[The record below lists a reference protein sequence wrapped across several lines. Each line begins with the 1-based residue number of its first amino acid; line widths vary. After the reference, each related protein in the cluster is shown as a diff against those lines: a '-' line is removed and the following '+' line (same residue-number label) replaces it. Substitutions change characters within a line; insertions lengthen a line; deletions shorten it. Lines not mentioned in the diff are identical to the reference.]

1 MIIVHTIDYC
11 GLHWGPVSHGISIEN
26 KEIKIKKNNLLCQL
40 WCQGV
45 TNLAKL
51 SMLIRGGLVVDGG
64 LLPVLAG
71 LFYLSGAHGTLLSG
85 LLTSLLCSFLGEYR
99 HLDSVTQFLLWSL
112 PLGSWH
118 SPLNVMGRP
127 VLTGSLGYWYLSLKK
142 QAASILRLSTMWC
155 PYLNMKIVFLWWGW
169 ILSNTFHARI
179 KFLKN

>member
-11 GLHWGPVSHGISIEN
+11 GLHWGPVSHGISIEY

-40 WCQGV
+40 SYQGV

-64 LLPVLAG
+64 PSSCPGRLILPVG
-71 LFYLSGAHGTLLSG
+71 STWSSPFWPVNVSSLFL
-85 LLTSLLCSFLGEYR
+85 FGEYH
-99 HLDSVTQFLLWSL
+99 HLDSVAQFLLWSL

-127 VLTGSLGYWYLSLKK
+127 VLTAPWVTG
-142 QAASILRLSTMWC
+142 TC
-155 PYLNMKIVFLWWGW
+155 
-169 ILSNTFHARI
+169 H
-179 KFLKN
+179 LKNKQLWFLDWAQCDVLT